1 MDCVYASFPAFKEL
15 NSRNKPQ
22 DEMQE
27 VPQDSDIVRSSQQQ
41 KLFYAQNELSGY
53 VTGED
58 SINCMGIVFTEEYE
72 CGFFGMVYYSCQGS
86 SP

>member
-1 MDCVYASFPAFKEL
+1 
-15 NSRNKPQ
+15 
-22 DEMQE
+22 MQE

-41 KLFYAQNELSGY
+41 KLFYAQNELSEY

-58 SINCMGIVFTEEYE
+58 FIDCMGIVFTEEYE

-86 SP
+86 SPWIMLFRTLHRTWYLYIAS